1 MSRSPL
7 AIALAAC
14 LALASS
20 EVLRADV
27 RSDQKTK
34 FQFAGALG
42 KVVNF
47 FGGKAAREGVTS
59 TVAVKGNRKM
69 TTTGQSG
76 EIVDLSEEKIYTL
89 DLRKKSYKVK
99 TFAEIRRELEE
110 ARQKAEAEARKAEAE
125 EKGSEPAAAERD
137 PNAREMEIDFSVN
150 NTGERKTVNGFDT
163 TQAIMTIAVREKGK
177 TLEQSGGLVLTADM
191 WMAPEIAAMK
201 EVQQFD
207 MKYFQQLYG
216 PMMTGASPQEMASA
230 LALYPMMKPAMERMA
245 QEGQKLQGTPIL
257 TTTTVEAVKSA
268 EQVAAEA
275 KSSSDTA
282 SSGGGTPTSVG
293 GLIGGFGR
301 RMAQRKKDDSAAAG
315 PKDRATV
322 LTTTNEVLKV
332 ATSVTAEE
340 VAIPSGF
347 KEDR

>member
-1 MSRSPL
+1 MSRSSL
-7 AIALAAC
+7 AIALTAC
-14 LALASS
+14 LALAST
-20 EVLRADV
+20 EALRADV

-59 TVAVKGNRKM
+59 TVAVKGNRKF

-99 TFAEIRRELEE
+99 TFADIRKEIED
-110 ARQKAEAEARKAEAE
+110 ARKQAEAEARKVEAE
-125 EKGSEPAAAERD
+125 EKGSEPAERD
-137 PNAREMEIDFSVN
+137 PNAKEFEVDFSVK
-150 NTGERKTVNGFDT
+150 NTGEKKAINGFDT
-163 TQAIMTIAVREKGK
+163 TQSIMSITVREKGK

-191 WMAPEIAAMK
+191 WMTPEIAAMK
-201 EVQQFD
+201 EVQEFD
-207 MKYFQQLYG
+207 IKYFQKLYG
-216 PMMTGASPQEMASA
+216 PVMAGASPQEMASA
-230 LALYPMMKPAMERMA
+230 MAMYPMIKPAMDRMA
-245 QEGQKLQGTPIL
+245 QEGSKLQGTAIL

-275 KSSSDTA
+275 KGSSDTA
-282 SSGGGTPTSVG
+282 SSGGSSPTSVG

-301 RMAQRKKDDSAAAG
+301 RMAQRKKDDSAAPAAA
-315 PKDRATV
+315 KDRATV
-322 LTTTNEVLKV
+322 MTTTHEVLKV

-340 VAIPSGF
+340 VALPAGF